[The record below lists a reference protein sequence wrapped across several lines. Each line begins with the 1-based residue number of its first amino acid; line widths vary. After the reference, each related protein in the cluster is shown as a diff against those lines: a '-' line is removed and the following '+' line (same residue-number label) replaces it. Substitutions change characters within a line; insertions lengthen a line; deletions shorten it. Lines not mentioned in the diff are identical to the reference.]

1 MTQRTR
7 RAQNLKCGRY
17 YKTIKNFK
25 TINAESQDP
34 IGSVRYLRGV
44 DCATISAVVVMD
56 WSQVSTD
63 YTSSVLLTREEKN
76 TSFDF
81 IRPKWDLVSQV
92 EGSVEHK

>member
-1 MTQRTR
+1 M
-7 RAQNLKCGRY
+7 
-17 YKTIKNFK
+17 
-25 TINAESQDP
+25 
-34 IGSVRYLRGV
+34 RYLRGV
-44 DCATISAVVVMD
+44 DCATISVVVVMD

>member
-1 MTQRTR
+1 M
-7 RAQNLKCGRY
+7 
-17 YKTIKNFK
+17 
-25 TINAESQDP
+25 
-34 IGSVRYLRGV
+34 RYLRGV
-44 DCATISAVVVMD
+44 DCATISVVVVMD
-56 WSQVSTD
+56 WSKVSTD